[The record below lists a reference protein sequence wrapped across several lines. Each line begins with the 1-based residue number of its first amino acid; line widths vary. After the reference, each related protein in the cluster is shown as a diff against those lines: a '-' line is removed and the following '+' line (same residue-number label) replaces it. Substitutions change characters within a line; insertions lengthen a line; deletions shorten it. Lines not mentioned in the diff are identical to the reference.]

1 MERKKFIILIII
13 FVLLLITGAVVL
25 RTHKTDNPSLI
36 KDSNATPWNGEQ
48 SLPRAARAHENAI
61 AIPGFVE
68 FSVYLG

>member
-1 MERKKFIILIII
+1 MKRKKFIILIII